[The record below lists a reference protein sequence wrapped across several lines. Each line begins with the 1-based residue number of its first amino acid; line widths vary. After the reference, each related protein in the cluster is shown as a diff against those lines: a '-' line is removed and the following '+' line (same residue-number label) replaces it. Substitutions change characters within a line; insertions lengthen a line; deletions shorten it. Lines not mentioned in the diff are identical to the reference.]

1 MSYVV
6 WNPFL
11 YAFFNPKFQEALRE
25 FIREEVKWIKHFVN
39 KRLFKNQCSQ
49 LLNPENYKLD
59 FDNKSW
65 QHWLPISFLYR
76 FYVKGLQTNV
86 VPTMEVIEEVTI
98 IIIIEELVLCLTNC
112 IPCLSWH
119 QPQFPMMPPNHWLY
133 LQWLLRLE
141 MNWVNEGQKHQ
152 KKAKLSLLGMTSSL
166 REHADIRL
174 LS

>member
-1 MSYVV
+1 MS
-6 WNPFL
+6 
-11 YAFFNPKFQEALRE
+11 AGHESHQ
-25 FIREEVKWIKHFVN
+25 
-39 KRLFKNQCSQ
+39 
-49 LLNPENYKLD
+49 
-59 FDNKSW
+59 SW
-65 QHWLPISFLYR
+65 QHWLKIPFSYR

-86 VPTMEVIEEVTI
+86 VPTMEVIEEVT

-119 QPQFPMMPPNHWLY
+119 QPQFPMMLPNHWLY

-152 KKAKLSLLGMTSSL
+152 KEAKLSLLGMTSSL

-174 LS
+174 LSWRIKYRKNWYGWGTFWCKYD